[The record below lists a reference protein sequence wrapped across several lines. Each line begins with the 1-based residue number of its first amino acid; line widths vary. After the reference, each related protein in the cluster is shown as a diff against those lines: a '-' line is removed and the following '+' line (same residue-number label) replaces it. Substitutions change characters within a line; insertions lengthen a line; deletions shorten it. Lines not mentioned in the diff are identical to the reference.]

1 MRAYSDTILE
11 SHIVDVEKSK
21 IESNH
26 QQDLL
31 LAEFEKKFEPLSND
45 ILTIVKSK
53 HDDPEDAYD
62 KAYRLGYFLL
72 GFSRVLELKKVSRLL
87 EVLEFVL
94 DCGRE
99 ELDFSRNS
107 MTYVTELTLS
117 TSKECI
123 NEAVN
128 KKEIATDITDVVSEC
143 NTYLNQVLLDHNAE
157 IEKRSTSSTD
167 TQDIV
172 IDEMALSGD
181 DAEELEEDTS
191 AEIEPLQKID
201 DSPEELNIPADKTS
215 LVSDFCEEATDNLN
229 QAELS
234 LIELEDS
241 DHPIEVVNAIFR
253 AVHTVKG
260 GARLL
265 EIRKIEALAHQM
277 ESLLD
282 DVRSQKISVSSEIV
296 DILIEGNSI
305 LKEMTDNV
313 QASETLA
320 QEINPIITSIYDL
333 RTGSTAKNSPKKD
346 KGSIADDGKETNQS
360 ETKPLPL
367 AEKGSVK
374 SAPKPAE
381 TSPGKKV
388 TSSTEE
394 SIRVPANKLEEVLN
408 TASEVFITRIRLE
421 NDARILAEAINNME
435 IMTRDAK
442 FPNVTENL
450 LLISQK
456 CEELELEL
464 IKESGAKNDTS
475 NRSRRVLD
483 RITKLL
489 KDEIFQNLD
498 KLPEESRLNLL
509 RIDEARK
516 QLQKNIEDLEGLSGT
531 LQTGA
536 MGFRM
541 VPISQLFN
549 RFPAQVRELARKV
562 GKKAKLTI
570 NGGDTEL
577 DKLLINQLADPLVH
591 ILRNS
596 LDHGFET
603 ADERK
608 ASGKSEVGEIIISAF
623 YHGSNAVIEVSDDG
637 RGVNKSRV
645 IEKALEKGLIT
656 DEQIPSMTER
666 EILELISDPGFS
678 SAEKVTELSG
688 RGVGMDVVKTS
699 VASVQG
705 TVNIESTEGKGTKIS
720 MKLPLTL
727 AIVGILLVS
736 ENGHQFAF
744 PILNVAEVLTVK
756 SSELKQVGDNMV
768 FNYRGNTLKVNS
780 LSKVLGFESSS
791 FDGEELSVIVIT
803 DGDRTLGILVDE
815 IKGQQDV
822 LIKQFGS
829 VVSKIN
835 YMMGCTILSDSS
847 LVLIINVWELFN
859 ANSTYTETAK
869 IDKVIADDQKLRR
882 TNKKILVVDDSAIQR
897 NRLNTMLTRA
907 GYKVEVAV
915 DGHDGLKKASST
927 RFDAFCVDIVM
938 PLMDGY
944 EFVEQIRN
952 TERFAKSPVF
962 LVTGKNITS
971 GAETRRIESLSIKRV
986 LEKPVNEA
994 EILKELDSACHA
1006 SEIVE
1011 A

>member
-11 SHIVDVEKSK
+11 NQSLDGEVFKVPSK
-21 IESNH
+21 GGM
-26 QQDLL
+26 DPAA
-31 LAEFEKKFEPLSND
+31 AEFEKKFADWSNE

-53 HDDPEDAYD
+53 HDDAEDAYD
-62 KAYRLGYFLL
+62 KSYRLGYLIL
-72 GFSRVLELKKVSRLL
+72 GFSRVLRWDKVTRLL
-87 EVLEFVL
+87 EILEFVL
-94 DCGRE
+94 DYGRE
-99 ELDFSRNS
+99 RLDFSQHS
-107 MTYVTELTLS
+107 MTYVVELTLS

-123 NEAVN
+123 DEASN
-128 KKEIATDITDVVSEC
+128 KKEIATDITDVISEC
-143 NTYLNQVLLDHNAE
+143 RTYLNQVLFEHNSE
-157 IEKRSTSSTD
+157 IEKRT
-167 TQDIV
+167 
-172 IDEMALSGD
+172 L
-181 DAEELEEDTS
+181 TS
-191 AEIEPLQKID
+191 AEKSQPDLKETTISSEAADELNQNTPSVIEPIPQID

-229 QAELS
+229 QVELS

-241 DHPIEVVNAIFR
+241 DEPIEVVNAIFR

-265 EIRKIEALAHQM
+265 EIKKIESLAHQM

-282 DVRSQKISVSSEIV
+282 DVRSKKLNVSSEIV
-296 DILIEGNSI
+296 DILIEGNSV
-305 LKEMTDNV
+305 LKEMTENV
-313 QASETLA
+313 QGSEPLD
-320 QEINPIITSIYDL
+320 QEINPIVKVIYAL
-333 RTGSTAKNSPKKD
+333 RTGSSSPVDSK
-346 KGSIADDGKETNQS
+346 SEDGEKETKTS
-360 ETKPLPL
+360 DSTPISKP
-367 AEKGSVK
+367 EKTIAKTTEKTAGTNSGQK
-374 SAPKPAE
+374 TAPTA
-381 TSPGKKV
+381 
-388 TSSTEE
+388 EE

-421 NDARILAEAINNME
+421 NDARILADAINNME
-435 IMTRDAK
+435 VMTRDAK

-450 LLISQK
+450 VLISQK

-464 IKESGAKNDTS
+464 IKETGTQKSTTS
-475 NRSRRVLD
+475 RSRRVLD

-498 KLPEESRLNLL
+498 RLPEESRLNLL
-509 RIDEARK
+509 RIEEARK

-596 LDHGFET
+596 LDHGFESSE
-603 ADERK
+603 ERK
-608 ASGKSEVGEIIISAF
+608 AAGKSEIGEITISAF

-637 RGVNKSRV
+637 RGVNKNRV
-645 IEKALEKGLIT
+645 LEKAIEKELISE
-656 DEQIPSMTER
+656 DQVPSMTER
-666 EILELISDPGFS
+666 EILELIFDPGFS
-678 SAEKVTELSG
+678 SAEVVTELSG

-699 VASVQG
+699 IAAVQG
-705 TVNIESTEGKGTKIS
+705 TVNIESTEGQGTKIS

-756 SSELKQVGDNMV
+756 NSELKQVGDNMV

-791 FDGEELSVIVIT
+791 FDGKELSVIVIT

-829 VVSKIN
+829 MVTKVN

-859 ANSTYTETAK
+859 ANSTYSETPK
-869 IDKVIADDQKLRR
+869 LEKFEPDNQKLKRAE
-882 TNKKILVVDDSAIQR
+882 KKILVVDDSAIQR
-897 NRLNTMLTRA
+897 NRLNAMLTRA
-907 GYKVEVAV
+907 GYKVETAV

-944 EFVEQIRN
+944 EFLEQIRSN
-952 TERFAKSPVF
+952 ERFTNTPVF
-962 LVTGKNITS
+962 LVTGKNIDS
-971 GAETRRIESLSIKRV
+971 GAETRRIQNLNVKRV
-986 LEKPVNEA
+986 FEKPVDET
-994 EILKELDSACHA
+994 EILKELDIACQA
-1006 SEIVE
+1006 SETVE